1 MVWNCDGF
9 TQAGRQASPILFF
22 PSFSASFVS
31 ILCHAHSFLFKH
43 ISRSWVYVCGREY
56 SGASAHTFSYNKSNE
71 SIYSAVENSILC
83 LFEAKKKKKI
93 FLCSFVNALEAPR
106 NTHSLIHS
114 PHCGC
119 ASRRA
124 SLVVICF
131 QYDVLLN
138 LSALTLFYNVI
149 FICC

>member
-1 MVWNCDGF
+1 MASHR
-9 TQAGRQASPILFF
+9 QAGRLRPFYFFLRFLLLLFLFFAMLILFY
-22 PSFSASFVS
+22 SS
-31 ILCHAHSFLFKH
+31 IFRALECMCA
-43 ISRSWVYVCGREY
+43 
-56 SGASAHTFSYNKSNE
+56 GASTLARARTRLVTIKAMNLFIQPLKTLFSVFLKR
-71 SIYSAVENSILC
+71 
-83 LFEAKKKKKI
+83 KKKKKI
-93 FLCSFVNALEAPR
+93 FLCSFVNALEASR

-119 ASRRA
+119 APRRA
-124 SLVVICF
+124 TLVVICF